1 MNKFESSLPPLKKKE
16 IKPENE
22 LGGYEF
28 PRSDTV
34 DNRKNDKAGI
44 HTVTKLRLIER
55 EGEDIN
61 LIQKAQAIRKTAEY
75 KGAVK
80 DLKKVLEVGPE
91 KISDRLESFAVR
103 GFEDFKNAV
112 LYNLRP
118 EIIKEHG
125 GLDIMGLLVNLRN
138 LHKKYEQLHQE
149 RANEWLDYKKSE
161 DNALDAEM
169 YTVFKKATE
178 RYGKILENLK
188 QSIDFVED
196 VLQEQNESLK

>member
-112 LYNLRP
+112 L
-118 EIIKEHG
+118 
-125 GLDIMGLLVNLRN
+125 DIMGLLVNLRN